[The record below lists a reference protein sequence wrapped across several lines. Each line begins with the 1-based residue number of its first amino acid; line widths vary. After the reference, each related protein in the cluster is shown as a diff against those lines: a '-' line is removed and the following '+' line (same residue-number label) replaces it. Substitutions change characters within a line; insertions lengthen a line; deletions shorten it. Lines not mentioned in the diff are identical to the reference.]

1 MKKQRALVGAGL
13 VSLAGLVLT
22 ACQPGGPDS
31 APAPEADQAPDRVAE
46 AIAKA
51 RNAGDYRLWITG
63 GRRQVMPGVD
73 QAIFDEAR
81 KLCGIKVLD
90 GSGDVMGDQ
99 AQRQRRREAID
110 FASDY
115 NARML
120 AHCRD
125 HHGSH

>member
-1 MKKQRALVGAGL
+1 MKKQRTLVSAGL
-13 VSLAGLVLT
+13 VTLAGLVLS

-31 APAPEADQAPDRVAE
+31 APASEAVQTPERVAE
-46 AIAKA
+46 ALAKA
-51 RNAGDYRLWITG
+51 RDAGDYRLWITG

-73 QAIFDEAR
+73 PALFDEAR
-81 KLCGIKVLD
+81 ALCGIKVLD

-125 HHGSH
+125 HHGKN